1 MFGPQGTG
9 GPPFSKSQ
17 GTAVMLPEGQRT
29 DVSQPSLGGGQ
40 EAFYRRRNGVPLPVI
55 ERASGIYLWDEDSR
69 EYIDVSSGPVV
80 SSLGHGNTR
89 IADAMA
95 AQARKLAY
103 AFPRLARTRL
113 NGRYTERLARLAGP
127 GFERVSL
134 TSGGSEAIENAI
146 KFLRQY
152 AIATGKTAKRRIIT
166 CEPSYHGATIAALAM
181 NGDSTMAPFVDGFA
195 MSSEKVPAPL
205 SYRLPE
211 NHDARSY
218 ARHCAEALERKIA
231 ELGADNVLAF
241 VIEPIGGLSTGCIV
255 PPAEYLRTVRAI
267 CSRHGVYLVF
277 DEILCGMGRT
287 GKFLAAHHWPEARP
301 DVITLAKALG
311 SGYSPLGAMLAPAK
325 MVDELSNLTG
335 FEFQYSANA
344 NPVACAVGM
353 AVLEEF
359 DRRGLVAAAVKRGA
373 QLRQGLE
380 EMQSRVPVIG
390 DVRGLGMLLAVE
402 LVANKETKTPLPAE
416 SSPTEAVRIHGLR
429 NGLMIY
435 SRPTSGG
442 RYGHWFIVA
451 PPLTITQPE
460 CRELLD
466 RLERT
471 LGDFVTALRAGGH
484 L

>member
-1 MFGPQGTG
+1 M
-9 GPPFSKSQ
+9 
-17 GTAVMLPEGQRT
+17 AVAPQRT
-29 DVSQPSLGGGQ
+29 AKAPPSFGGGQ
-40 EAFYRRRNGVPLPVI
+40 GAFYATGSFVPLPVI
-55 ERASGIYLWDEDSR
+55 ERASGVHLWDEDGN

-95 AQARKLAY
+95 AQARKLEY
-103 AFPRLARTRL
+103 AFPRVSRTRV
-113 NGRYTERLARLAGP
+113 NMDYSERLARLAGP

-134 TSGGSEAIENAI
+134 TSGGSEAIDNAI

-152 AIATGKTAKRRIIT
+152 AIATGKPTKRRIIT
-166 CEPSYHGATIAALAM
+166 CQPCYHGATIAALAM
-181 NGDSTMAPFVDGFA
+181 NGESTMAAFLDGFA
-195 MSSEKVPAPL
+195 TTSEKVPAPL

-211 NHDARSY
+211 NYDVRSY
-218 ARHCAEALERKIA
+218 ALHCAEALDRKIT

-241 VIEPIGGLSTGCIV
+241 VIEAVGGLSTGCVV
-255 PPAEYLRTVRAI
+255 PSVEYMRSIRAI
-267 CSRHGVYLVF
+267 CTRHEVYLVF

-287 GKFLAAHHWPEARP
+287 GKFLAAHHWPEAQP
-301 DVITLAKALG
+301 DLVTLAKALG
-311 SGYSPLGAMLAPAK
+311 SGYSPLGAMLAPAR
-325 MVDELSNLTG
+325 MVDALAGLTG

-353 AVLEEF
+353 AVLDEF
-359 DRRGLVAAAVKRGA
+359 EHQNLIAVAAERGA
-373 QLRQGLE
+373 QLRRGLE
-380 EMQSRVPVIG
+380 EMQSRTPVIG

-402 LVANKETKTPLPAE
+402 LVADRITKRPLP
-416 SSPTEAVRIHGLR
+416 PEARPSDRVRTHGLR

-451 PPLTITQPE
+451 PPLTIAEAE
-460 CRELLD
+460 CGELLR
-466 RLERT
+466 RLEKT
-471 LGDFVTALRAGGH
+471 LTQFVEELRDDGY